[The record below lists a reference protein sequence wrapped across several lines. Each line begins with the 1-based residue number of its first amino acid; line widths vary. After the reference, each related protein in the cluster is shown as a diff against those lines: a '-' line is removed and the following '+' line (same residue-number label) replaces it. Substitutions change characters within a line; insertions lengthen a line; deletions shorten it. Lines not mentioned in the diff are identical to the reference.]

1 MASIALFTSHVPF
14 PWLRQMPESGI
25 VNGFRVTLNEMAE
38 DCAFAVVYDEPPQGL
53 FSLALPRDRLMVVLS
68 EPPGMKRYQPG
79 FLNQFGHVMGPIEPE
94 GFTGQWHSGHPA
106 LPWFYGVDFADQTRP
121 ARLDLVALASLPVLE
136 KREALSVVISKKAK
150 LPKHRARLRF
160 VEALEKRLGD
170 RLHVFGRGFH
180 EIADKAEA
188 ISPFAYHLVL
198 ENNDLPSFWTE
209 KLADAYLGWALPIFS
224 GCANLEVDFPAQSF
238 VAIDI
243 AREAETLDR
252 IEAMLESGLWS
263 KRLPAISKA
272 RVRLLTQHNLFT
284 KLAEWAATR
293 PITASAS
300 GKEEGAL
307 HQNAQFLPLPQ
318 RLIRT
323 IRLKTR
329 NLRKDLRKKTSLEK
343 ETAGS

>member
-14 PWLRQMPESGI
+14 PWLRQMPESG
-25 VNGFRVTLNEMAE
+25 VTNGFRVTLNEMAE

-53 FSLALPRDRLMVVLS
+53 SLALPRDRLMVVLS
-68 EPPGMKRYQPG
+68 EPPGMKHYQPG

-106 LPWFYGVDFADQTRP
+106 LSWFYGVDFVDQTRP

-224 GCANLEVDFPAQSF
+224 GCANLAHDFPAESF
-238 VAIDI
+238 VTIDI
-243 AREAETLDR
+243 TREAKALDTIETT
-252 IEAMLESGLWS
+252 LESGLWA
-263 KRLPAISKA
+263 KRLPAIRDA
-272 RVRLLTQHNLFT
+272 RQRLLTQHNLFT
-284 KLAEWAATR
+284 RLAQIAGNIA
-293 PITASAS
+293 PIS
-300 GKEEGAL
+300 EGSS
-307 HQNAQFLPLPQ
+307 
-318 RLIRT
+318 RLIRQNAEFQPVLKRAL
-323 IRLKTR
+323 RLIKLRTR
-329 NLRKDLRKKTSLEK
+329 AFRKALVTR
-343 ETAGS
+343 